1 MILYESKEMKRSRNA
16 YVVEAALEYLI
27 SLLMTGTFLA
37 QVTMNLGFSDSQTGV
52 ISSIISLGCLFQLGS
67 MFLRKRTV
75 KKFVVA
81 MSVANQLLFMLLYVI
96 PVVPVSQSIK
106 QVCFLIFIFTA
117 YGVYYV
123 AHPKKINWLMSLV
136 PDGQRGR
143 FTATKEMV
151 SLAAGI
157 AFSYGMGL
165 VVDSYKA
172 SGQMGTAFIISA
184 VVVTAL
190 MILHTV
196 TMAISVEIPSDGKH
210 EKASLG
216 GFFRNL
222 LSVTRNKMVVRIAVV
237 FVLWY
242 FATYCTSSFYGTY
255 MLRELGM
262 SQTMTTILVGV
273 SSAVRMIASRPIGS
287 LADRL
292 SFRVSVRICLAIVA
306 VAFLFA
312 AFAMPGTGLV
322 CFLLYYIFHG
332 VAMAGINSALTNL
345 VFDYV
350 SSDQRPDALAFCQ
363 SLAGVAGFLVTLV
376 AGWFVDYMQQNGNQL
391 FGMTVYAQQVTSL
404 LAAVVAVAAIVYIS
418 LRFPKKQ

>member
-1 MILYESKEMKRSRNA
+1 MIDFESKELKRSRTA

-37 QVTMNLGFSDSQTGV
+37 QVTMNLGFTDSQTGV

-67 MFLRKRTV
+67 MFIRKRTV
-75 KKFVVA
+75 KKFVVG
-81 MSVANQLLFMLLYVI
+81 MSIANQLLFMLLYVI
-96 PVVPVSQSIK
+96 PVVPLSQNIK
-106 QVCFLIFIFTA
+106 QTCFLIFIFTA
-117 YGVYYV
+117 YGLYYV
-123 AHPKKINWLMSLV
+123 AHPKKVNWLMSLV

-157 AFSYGMGL
+157 VFSYVMGL

-172 SGQMGTAFIISA
+172 AGQMETAFIISA

-196 TMAISVEIPSDGKH
+196 TQVISIEIPSQGQD
-210 EKASLG
+210 EKTSLG
-216 GFFRNL
+216 SFFRNL

-262 SQTMTTILVGV
+262 SQAMTTILVGIGSV
-273 SSAVRMIASRPIGS
+273 ARLIASRPIGS
-287 LADRL
+287 MADRL
-292 SFRVSVRICLAIVA
+292 SFRVSLRICMAIV
-306 VAFLFA
+306 VVSFLFA

-322 CFLLYYIFHG
+322 CFLLYYIFHS

-350 SSDQRPDALAFCQ
+350 QPAQRSDALAFCQ
-363 SLAGVAGFLVTLV
+363 SLAGVAGFLVTLG
-376 AGWFVDYMQQNGNQL
+376 AGWFVDYMQQQGNQL
-391 FGMTVYAQQVTSL
+391 LGMTVYAQQMTSL
-404 LAAVVAVAAIVYIS
+404 IAAVVVVVAIVYIS

>member
-1 MILYESKEMKRSRNA
+1 MIDFESKELKRSRTA

-37 QVTMNLGFSDSQTGV
+37 QVTMNLGFTDSQTGV

-75 KKFVVA
+75 KKFVVG

-96 PVVPVSQSIK
+96 PVVPLSQNIK
-106 QVCFLIFIFTA
+106 QACFLIFIFTA
-117 YGVYYV
+117 YGLYYV

-157 AFSYGMGL
+157 VFSYVMGL

-172 SGQMGTAFIISA
+172 AGQMETAFIISA

-196 TMAISVEIPSDGKH
+196 TQIISIEIPSQGQD
-210 EKASLG
+210 EKTSLG
-216 GFFRNL
+216 SFFRNL

-262 SQTMTTILVGV
+262 SQAMTTILVGIGSV
-273 SSAVRMIASRPIGS
+273 ARMIASRPIGS
-287 LADRL
+287 MADRL
-292 SFRVSVRICLAIVA
+292 SFRVSLRICMAIV
-306 VAFLFA
+306 VVSFLFA

-350 SSDQRPDALAFCQ
+350 QPAQRSDALAFCQ
-363 SLAGVAGFLVTLV
+363 SLAGVAGFLVTLG
-376 AGWFVDYMQQNGNQL
+376 AGWFVDYMQHQGNQL
-391 FGMTVYAQQVTSL
+391 FGMTVYAQQMTSL
-404 LAAVVAVAAIVYIS
+404 IAAVVVVVAIVYIS